1 MSFRQSIVTAI
12 VLSGLMAGVASV
24 AHADSISDA
33 IAARQANRKKV
44 GDDAGAIKKALDTG
58 GDLKSLAS
66 KAQEIADFAKPFTE
80 MFPAGS
86 SIDSGLKTTSLPS
99 IWANKADFDAKSADN
114 AAAALKLVAAL
125 NTGDKATVLP
135 AFQAMGATCGA
146 CHKAYRK
153 PQ

>member
-1 MSFRQSIVTAI
+1 MLLRKTIVTAI
-12 VLSGLMAGVASV
+12 VFAGLLGGVSGLAQ
-24 AHADSISDA
+24 ADSNSDA
-33 IAARQANRKKV
+33 IAARQANRKTT

-58 GDLKSLAS
+58 ADLKAVAA
-66 KAQEIADFAKPFTE
+66 KAQEIADLAKPFPG
-80 MFPAGS
+80 MFPVGT
-86 SIDSGLKTTSLPS
+86 SIDSGAKTTALPS
-99 IWANKADFDAKSADN
+99 IWTNKADFDAKSADS

-125 NTGDKATVLP
+125 NTGDKAVALP